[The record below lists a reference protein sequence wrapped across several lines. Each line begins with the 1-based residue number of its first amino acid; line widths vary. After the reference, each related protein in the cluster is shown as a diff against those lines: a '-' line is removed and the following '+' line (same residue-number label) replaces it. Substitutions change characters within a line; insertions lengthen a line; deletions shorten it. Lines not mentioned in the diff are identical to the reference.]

1 MLLDKATD
9 HGQQQPSVSLSV
21 GARTSIAGEIHYEKQ
36 RHTDSFLLPND
47 WRNKKKYLICHSFYG
62 TVFFSLEINDEEV
75 N

>member
-47 WRNKKKYLICHSFYG
+47 WRNKRNF
-62 TVFFSLEINDEEV
+62 
-75 N
+75 